1 MKKILAHDLSNH
13 EFKIDH
19 LCSTDVADFEQE
31 GKQDGDILVWNSVE
45 KRWNLYHGLFT
56 RLKAATLLWCDT
68 FDANGMQLINYG
80 GAEREMHV
88 EFFNGKAYAEIFVS
102 KANNVNEPWDN
113 WINATTNKIESYN
126 LAPHNGLNYETA
138 ESSVCIAPEVLTSL
152 LITAKTSYTGGINP
166 DAIATTNHLSSANRA
181 QFLDYFTGQIPGFEQ
196 LGIRLAVV
204 GPVRRQ
210 SGHRR
215 RVIRGWWDRGRR
227 PARHRATCRARVPRS
242 QLHPC
247 VCRTRRWVWWLP
259 PDPVR
264 ALE

>member
-45 KRWNLYHGLFT
+45 ERWNLYHGLFT
-56 RLKAATLLWCDT
+56 RLKAASLLWCDT

-196 LGIRLAVV
+196 LDTFDLYDTHLGYRAGSIETDEWLIEDSVEGTKIGAPRW
-204 GPVRRQ
+204 GYRS
-210 SGHRR
+210 SGAEKGAKADNTDISENN
-215 RVIRGWWDRGRR
+215 VLSI
-227 PARHRATCRARVPRS
+227 
-242 QLHPC
+242 
-247 VCRTRRWVWWLP
+247 WVTNY
-259 PDPVR
+259 
-264 ALE
+264 